1 VWTWKTTTH
10 KTLYETRRKKTRRKR
25 GRHDVVG
32 CCRVLQL
39 CEQLHPKKTL
49 VGDGDEFVV
58 VVESSSKSS
67 SKSQRRRRSFHKN
80 GRRD

>member
-1 VWTWKTTTH
+1 
-10 KTLYETRRKKTRRKR
+10 
-25 GRHDVVG
+25 
-32 CCRVLQL
+32 VLQL
-39 CEQLHPKKTL
+39 REQLHHPKKTL

-80 GRRD
+80 GRRE